1 MSVSEPNLTA
11 SEASA
16 VSLLETFAAVA
27 RRRTSATSTVSS
39 TNTKN
44 QSTSNTTSTGL
55 FGTKSVSS
63 LVRLAISSNFPA
75 SLLNSAQSYPSLGAA
90 SATSAASPGGGGGGQ
105 NHDTEQVSL
114 EEFLE
119 SCRATSLLAELEDDE
134 ELPEAEDEDNDDE
147 ANDDEEDYDEN
158 FDEESAT
165 SEPRNTASTLTSR
178 YAKLYLGICF

>member
-1 MSVSEPNLTA
+1 METTENKNSPTNMSVSEPNLTA

-27 RRRTSATSTVSS
+27 RRRTSATSSTSVTS

-44 QSTSNTTSTGL
+44 QSNSSNSSASGL

-75 SLLNSAQSYPSLGAA
+75 SLLNSAQSYPSLGGAV
-90 SATSAASPGGGGGGQ
+90 SAVGQGSQQTGSGTGPG
-105 NHDTEQVSL
+105 NPDTEQVSL

-119 SCRATSLLAELEDDE
+119 SCRATSLLAELEDDDE
-134 ELPEAEDEDNDDE
+134 ELPDADEDDNDEDD
-147 ANDDEEDYDEN
+147 ANDDEDEYEDDANDDE
-158 FDEESAT
+158 
-165 SEPRNTASTLTSR
+165 
-178 YAKLYLGICF
+178 

>member
-75 SLLNSAQSYPSLGAA
+75 SLLNSAQSYPSLGA
-90 SATSAASPGGGGGGQ
+90 SATSAASPGGGGGQ

-178 YAKLYLGICF
+178 